1 VDVLCFIPARAGS
14 KRIVHKNGQLVGGRS
29 LLHRAMD
36 GVFDASCESDHA
48 IACMV
53 STDDGALAAHALDRA
68 RRHMLDTY
76 PFDGQ
81 HSMGDVDAALV
92 GEYALHQ
99 RPPALASDHAQIEA
113 AMAHAW
119 TRLERKPDVLAMLQ
133 PTSVFRKARHI
144 LEALRLLEVTGA
156 DSVIGV
162 TASHDSHFAGRLKPR
177 EVGNGLCAGEPWFE
191 WQPHAPMGHDRPRTQ
206 DLPPRGTDNGSL
218 YVTRRKAWETS
229 ELRTSGVTVALPM
242 SRIEGWD
249 IDTIEDLEAA
259 RAMAE
264 GMGL

>member
-1 VDVLCFIPARAGS
+1 MDGCHPVKVYAFIPARAGS
-14 KRIVHKNGQLVGGRS
+14 RRVESKNLREVDGMSLVS
-29 LLHRAMD
+29 RAIRAAD
-36 GVFDASCESDHA
+36 QAGCWVVVSSDSAAIRNHA
-48 IACMV
+48 REEGA
-53 STDDGALAAHALDRA
+53 DDMH
-68 RRHMLDTY
+68 
-76 PFDGQ
+76 
-81 HSMGDVDAALV
+81 
-92 GEYALHQ
+92 E

-113 AMAHAW
+113 AVSHW
-119 TRLERKPDVLAMLQ
+119 YTRLDSKPDVIVILQ
-133 PTSVFRKARHI
+133 PTSPFRTARHVK
-144 LEALRLLEVTGA
+144 EALRLLEATGA

-249 IDTIEDLEAA
+249 IDTIEELDCA
-259 RAMAE
+259 RAIAE
-264 GMGL
+264 RFGI